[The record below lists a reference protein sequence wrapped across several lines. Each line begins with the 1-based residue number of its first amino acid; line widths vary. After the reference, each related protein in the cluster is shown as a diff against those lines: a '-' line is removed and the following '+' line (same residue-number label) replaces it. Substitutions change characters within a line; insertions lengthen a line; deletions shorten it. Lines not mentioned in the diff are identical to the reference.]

1 MNESVYTPL
10 KDGGLTLLID
20 TDIGPDCDD
29 AGALAV
35 AASMAKRY
43 GVPVG
48 AVVSCTSSPYGAPCA
63 EAICRF
69 CGLEVGAFAE
79 NKQEGLLSR
88 ENNMRYNREIAG
100 RFCSPKTYEDAV
112 TAYRRTLAAL
122 PDGGAVVVGIGPF
135 ATLAQLM
142 RSRPDEFSPL
152 CGKDLFAKKVRA
164 AVVMAAKYPKGREYN
179 IICDPPSA
187 IGFFDA
193 CEVPIFFADFDAGY
207 SVRSGFPRTVSP
219 RTDNPLYLAYLRYC
233 TDGDYT
239 CAQLNAS
246 YDLVAMHFAF
256 EGDSEWFGISEPYRF
271 TVTDE
276 GENTFIPDPAGRCY
290 RILKRATDEA
300 LGAYYS
306 KILSAAGKD
315 ERAATG
321 HSVP

>member
-1 MNESVYTPL
+1 MHTSEYTPL
-10 KDGGLTLLID
+10 KNGGLTLLID

-35 AASMAKRY
+35 AAALAKRY
-43 GVPVG
+43 RVPVG
-48 AVVSCTSSPYGAPCA
+48 AVVSCTSSAYGAPCA

-69 CGLEVGAFAE
+69 CGLEVGVFAE
-79 NKQEGLLSR
+79 NKQPGLLTR
-88 ENNMRYNREIAG
+88 ARNMRYNREIAE
-100 RFCSPKTYEDAV
+100 RFSEKKTYAEAV
-112 TAYRRTLAAL
+112 AAYRRTLAAL

-142 RSRPDEFSPL
+142 RSAPDDCSPL

-179 IICDPPSA
+179 IICDPSSA
-187 IGFFDA
+187 IGFFDN
-193 CEVPIFFADFDAGY
+193 CDVPVFFADFDLGY
-207 SVRSGFPRTVSP
+207 PVRSGFSPTATPR
-219 RTDNPLYLAYLRYC
+219 RDNPLYLAYLRYC
-233 TDGDYT
+233 TDGDDT

-246 YDLVAMHFAF
+246 YDLAAMHFAF

-276 GENTFIPDPAGRCY
+276 GENTFTPDPAGRCY

-306 KILSAAGKD
+306 GILSAAG
-315 ERAATG
+315 ER
-321 HSVP
+321 